1 MEAETNWWFPI
12 PTTWK
17 LKVGCSWAF
26 ICTMSL
32 LVDADV
38 DRNMVLP
45 RPATSVPTAQ
55 AEHPDASGACN
66 FSCIYLWE
74 GISCQKRMHWKD
86 LECIFPSE
94 FGVFTE
100 DVEHGR
106 RAIARNWHEWKKRKM
121 QACVLLVECVA
132 RYMLNSVHCRF
143 AV

>member
-1 MEAETNWWFPI
+1 
-12 PTTWK
+12 
-17 LKVGCSWAF
+17 
-26 ICTMSL
+26 MSL

-55 AEHPDASGACN
+55 AEHPDTSGASS
-66 FSCIYLWE
+66 FSCVYIWE
-74 GISCQKRMHWKD
+74 GISCQKHMHWKD

-106 RAIARNWHEWKKRKM
+106 RAIVRNLHE
-121 QACVLLVECVA
+121 
-132 RYMLNSVHCRF
+132 
-143 AV
+143 